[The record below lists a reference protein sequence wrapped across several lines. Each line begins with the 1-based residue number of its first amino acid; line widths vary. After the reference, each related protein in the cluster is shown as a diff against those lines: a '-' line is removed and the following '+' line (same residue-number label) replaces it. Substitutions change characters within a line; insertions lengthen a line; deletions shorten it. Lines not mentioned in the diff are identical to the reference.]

1 MTAGKRI
8 KVFVYLVL
16 TLSLIIINSYLEYN
30 WLTSNSGYAELP
42 YWGRRAVNVS
52 TFAEVILSPFELFS
66 SFFID
71 TGNMRDRQSSTSIVL
86 RFVAVPFSFLLYFKS
101 IRIQFF
107 DFLKRQFVRNTRGVS

>member
-16 TLSLIIINSYLEYN
+16 TVSLIIINSYLEFN

-52 TFAEVILSPFELFS
+52 IFAEVILSPFELFKPL
-66 SFFID
+66 FIE
-71 TGNMRDRQSSTSIVL
+71 TGNLRDRESILSIVL
-86 RFVAVPFSFLLYFKS
+86 RFVALPFSFLLYFKS

-107 DFLKRQFVRNTRGVS
+107 RYLKKRFIGN